1 MVTARDHRAQLMARV
16 PAPGAS
22 GAARAGQLEAMA
34 DGVFVYNCA
43 GRVLQTNA
51 VLRNLLALD
60 VHTGFLVWPLR
71 REDGMP

>member
-1 MVTARDHRAQLMARV
+1 MACV
-16 PAPGAS
+16 PAL
-22 GAARAGQLEAMA
+22 GAAQECARRVEPAAPTRDSQLEAMA
-34 DGVFVYNCA
+34 SGVFVYNCA

-60 VHTGFLVWPLR
+60 VHTGFPVWPLR